1 MMKDRKPLEPI
12 QEPVATGQ
20 RETPPQR
27 PFWAVGLPLLGLVL
41 VILAGAFALNR
52 RFQPPVNI
60 EPAPTDS
67 TNPRPTVQARVAAT
81 ANVPAPTVTVD
92 VRSQLPTQTPV
103 QREVEAAYQK
113 YLDVYAQA
121 VADLDTSHLT
131 DVLDGQALQWV
142 TAEVND
148 LKAQGRPVKVIED
161 NRILLFGR
169 TTDTSAT
176 LVDEYTSRSV
186 YVDPATKQPL
196 TRSTPPTRVRQSYEF
211 RKVGG
216 VWKIV
221 DGTRE
226 TLNGGTP

>member
-1 MMKDRKPLEPI
+1 MNDRQVPGRTE
-12 QEPVATGQ
+12 
-20 RETPPQR
+20 ETEVTRRGETSAQR
-27 PFWAVGLPLLGLVL
+27 PFWVVGLPLLGLLL
-41 VILAGAFALNR
+41 VILTGAFALNR
-52 RFQPPVNI
+52 QFQPRVGI
-60 EPAPTDS
+60 EPIPTAAA
-67 TNPRPTVQARVAAT
+67 TPRPTAQALLVAT
-81 ANVPAPTVTVD
+81 ATISAPTVTV
-92 VRSQLPTQTPV
+92 VSSQLPTQTPT

-142 TAEVND
+142 TDEVND

-161 NRILLFGR
+161 ERLLLFGR

-176 LVDEYTSRSV
+176 LVDEYISRSV

-196 TRSTPPTRVRQSYEF
+196 SRSTPPTRVRQSYEF
-211 RKVGG
+211 RKIGG

-226 TLNGGTP
+226 TLSGGTP

>member
-1 MMKDRKPLEPI
+1 MNDRQRLELT
-12 QEPVATGQ
+12 QEAEGPKQSAA
-20 RETPPQR
+20 PPQR
-27 PFWAVGLPLLGLVL
+27 PFWVAGLGLLGLVL
-41 VILAGAFALNR
+41 VILAAAFALNR
-52 RFQPPVNI
+52 QFQPPVNI
-60 EPAPTDS
+60 EPAPTAS
-67 TNPRPTVQARVAAT
+67 TLPRPTAQALVVAT
-81 ANVPAPTVTVD
+81 AAIPAPTGTAD
-92 VRSQLPTQTPV
+92 ARSQLPTQTPV
-103 QREVEAAYQK
+103 QREVEAAYQR

-121 VADLDTSHLT
+121 VANLDTSHLA

-142 TAEVND
+142 TDEVND

-161 NRILLFGR
+161 ERILLFGR

-186 YVDPATKQPL
+186 YMDPATKQPL

-216 VWKIV
+216 AWKIV